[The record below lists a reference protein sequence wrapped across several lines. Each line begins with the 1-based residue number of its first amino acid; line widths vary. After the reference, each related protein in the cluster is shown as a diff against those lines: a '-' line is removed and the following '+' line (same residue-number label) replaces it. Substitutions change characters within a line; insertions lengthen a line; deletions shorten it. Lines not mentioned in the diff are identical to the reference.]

1 MQAIIVI
8 FAIYMMTLEK
18 IFFIVMVAKY
28 AEKVK
33 EKILSI
39 AILVMHALQ
48 NYLIIN
54 AKKIFLIKIV
64 LFAWKIFFIQENSQ
78 LN

>member
-1 MQAIIVI
+1 
-8 FAIYMMTLEK
+8 
-18 IFFIVMVAKY
+18 MVAKY

-78 LN
+78 LNQKSFFFLLFLNLYLMILRCKH